1 MSVNT
6 TYFGLPIVRGK
17 YVCDAD
23 IKALPFYEFWS
34 DSARGIGCVGD
45 PETGEVLI
53 PLRDWEKF
61 SVRFIETGR
70 PRNLRNRE

>member
-1 MSVNT
+1 MSQKT
-6 TYFGLPIVRGK
+6 TYFGLPIVRNK
-17 YVCDAD
+17 YIRDDD

-61 SVRFIETGR
+61 NVRFIETGR
-70 PRNLRNRE
+70 HRGSKK